1 MSQKS
6 VIFLLGAVA
15 CLGPAAWADD
25 NSPLL
30 DNDSNKMLGAHGS
43 EIHDHG
49 GSGDV
54 VVLRGVNLGGWL
66 EWQDWMCPI
75 DSGSSLKDNNPGHNG
90 YDFEVRGALAKR
102 FDAETCDSLIGSY
115 EDAWI
120 TAKDLDNIK
129 ALGLNVVRLT
139 LGYDTIVN
147 QDGSWRSDCFDRLD
161 WLVKNAWNRG
171 IYTIIDFHAFL
182 PPDQDGSATGYFAN
196 SDRQNET
203 VQIWTAIA
211 NHYKG
216 NPAVAMYDLLNEPNN
231 SSPPG
236 KQKPSAQTVCDLY
249 DQIYQA
255 IRKVDPDHL
264 IAMEGMWDWHT
275 LRDPDENGY
284 RNVVYSFHWYH
295 FGQKNVGENNQ
306 WTDND
311 IKSVAEMQKQ
321 WRVPAY
327 IGEFNLF
334 GDAAAWKYALQA
346 YTKAGLSWTMW
357 TYKNKASG
365 ENSWGVYTTIPGRAP
380 PVPNLATDSSA
391 EIRSKWL
398 AWRTDND
405 TFQLNP
411 MLGPVLAPSP

>member
-284 RNVVYSFHWYH
+284 RNVVYSL
-295 FGQKNVGENNQ
+295 VPL
-306 WTDND
+306 WT
-311 IKSVAEMQKQ
+311 KERGGK
-321 WRVPAY
+321 
-327 IGEFNLF
+327 
-334 GDAAAWKYALQA
+334 
-346 YTKAGLSWTMW
+346 
-357 TYKNKASG
+357 
-365 ENSWGVYTTIPGRAP
+365 
-380 PVPNLATDSSA
+380 
-391 EIRSKWL
+391 
-398 AWRTDND
+398 
-405 TFQLNP
+405 
-411 MLGPVLAPSP
+411 